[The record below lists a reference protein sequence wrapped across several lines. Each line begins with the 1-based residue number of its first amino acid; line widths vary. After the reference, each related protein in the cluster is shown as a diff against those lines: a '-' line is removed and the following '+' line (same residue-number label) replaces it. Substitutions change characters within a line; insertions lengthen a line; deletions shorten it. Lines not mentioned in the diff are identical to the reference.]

1 MSDSASSSTD
11 HPRPDE
17 DGWEDAEE
25 DQEDIVVV
33 SLFDDKT
40 FKSVQEMLAHCKDEH
55 GFDFTAVQAELKLDF
70 YDRIRLVNYIRSQVK
85 AGVSKPDVSTKD
97 VFADEKYLQPVLED
111 DAFLFGLDDVDG
123 GEVADPG
130 ATSHVDESSDDKI
143 KRLEDE
149 LRRTRL
155 MFRDYQTEVQSVLQE
170 RLRDM
175 DIGDKA
181 EQTSAGSQK
190 ENRDEHYF
198 ESYSYNGKSYRYW
211 SPKMS

>member
-1 MSDSASSSTD
+1 
-11 HPRPDE
+11 
-17 DGWEDAEE
+17 
-25 DQEDIVVV
+25 
-33 SLFDDKT
+33 
-40 FKSVQEMLAHCKDEH
+40 
-55 GFDFTAVQAELKLDF
+55 
-70 YDRIRLVNYIRSQVK
+70 
-85 AGVSKPDVSTKD
+85 
-97 VFADEKYLQPVLED
+97 
-111 DAFLFGLDDVDG
+111 
-123 GEVADPG
+123 
-130 ATSHVDESSDDKI
+130 
-143 KRLEDE
+143 
-149 LRRTRL
+149 